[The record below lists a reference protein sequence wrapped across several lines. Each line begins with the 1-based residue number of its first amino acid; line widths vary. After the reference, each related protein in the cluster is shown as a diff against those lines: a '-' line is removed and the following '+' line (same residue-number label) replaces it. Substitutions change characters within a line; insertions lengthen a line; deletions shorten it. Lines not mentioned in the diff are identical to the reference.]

1 MMIAYYKK
9 ILFYTLI
16 FVPFLLISCKNKE
29 SEKVYFGGE
38 IINPNSKFLY
48 LCKEDKVVD
57 TITLDQNNRF
67 LVKYDT
73 LSSGMYTFRHEPE
86 YQYMYVEKGDSLMI
100 RLNAQEFDNSLTF
113 CGRGDEKNNFLIELF
128 LKNEE
133 DKNSSFDIYD
143 EPLKKFEYRLNKEYQ
158 ERKVF
163 YNEKKEEIDWN
174 SDFDL
179 YASSMLE
186 MPYLTKKE
194 LYPLIHQFR
203 TNKKVCGLLP
213 KDYYDY
219 RKEIDF
225 NNQKLTDFAPFVAY
239 LTAMLNNITC
249 DSKKETIIVK
259 NNIDRL
265 KVADSIFTNKSIK
278 NSVLHNIAFM
288 YLLEDQNTSNNK
300 AFLSEYYKLSTDSCS
315 KNTIKEI
322 ANSIQSLAKNKYLP
336 KIELIDPKG
345 KEFNSVSTN
354 AQKTVLFFWS
364 SEAKSHLKLA
374 YKKAMEI
381 KKRNPF
387 INFVAINIDKDP
399 NQWKKVLAH
408 HHFEIPQLHAKDF
421 EDIQSKW
428 VITKIHRAILLNED
442 KTIKNAFINIF
453 DAEFDNYLK

>member
-1 MMIAYYKK
+1 MIAHYKK
-9 ILFYTLI
+9 ILFFSIVSL
-16 FVPFLLISCKNKE
+16 FLFIISCNE
-29 SEKVYFGGE
+29 EKGEMVYFGGE

-48 LCKEDKVVD
+48 LCKDDKVID
-57 TITLDQNNRF
+57 TIELDDNNRF
-67 LVKYDT
+67 LVQYDT
-73 LSSGMYTFRHEPE
+73 LTTGMYTFRHEPE
-86 YQYMYVEKGDSLMI
+86 YQYMYVDKGDSLMI

-143 EPLKKFEYRLNKEYQ
+143 DHLKRFQYRLNKEY
-158 ERKVF
+158 EKRKAF

-174 SDFDL
+174 DDFDL

-203 TNKKVCGLLP
+203 TSQKVCDLLP

-225 NNQKLTDFAPFVAY
+225 NNQKLTHFSPFVGY

-249 DSKKETIIVK
+249 DNKEDTLIVK
-259 NNIDRL
+259 NNIGRL

-300 AFLSEYYKLSTDSCS
+300 TFLSEYYKLSTDTCS
-315 KNTIKEI
+315 KNAIKEI

-336 KIELIDPKG
+336 KIELIDSKG
-345 KEFNSVSTN
+345 NNYNSIPTN
-354 AQKTVLFFWS
+354 SKKTVIFFWS

-374 YKKAMEI
+374 HKRAMEI
-381 KKRNPF
+381 MRRNPSLNF
-387 INFVAINIDKDP
+387 IAVNIDKDS
-399 NQWKKVLAH
+399 NEWKKVLAH
-408 HHFEIPQLHAKDF
+408 NRFEIPQFHAKNF